1 MPVFYANM
9 AKADITSGVN
19 NFVDIDRL
27 VARVNSLIL
36 QNDECQKKMKKLEFD
51 IYQIQE
57 RLEHYYALSR
67 EQAKIIEL
75 NERLHQ
81 RTIALLS
88 KSYSDTFRNLRP
100 EE

>member
-1 MPVFYANM
+1 M
-9 AKADITSGVN
+9 N

-27 VARVNSLIL
+27 VARINLLIS
-36 QNDECQKKMKKLEFD
+36 QNDQCQKNIKKLELD
-51 IYQIQE
+51 LCHIQE
-57 RLEHYYALSR
+57 QLERYYALSR
-67 EQAKIIEL
+67 EQEKIIKE

-88 KSYSDTFRNLRP
+88 KSYSDTFRNLNLHP